1 MKKTSPAPKPYRY
14 LEAPPEIIVQLK
26 AFQACG
32 TADPVAI
39 TAFIR
44 SLDRAAFESAQELW
58 EARPRDTGRADQTV
72 HASVLAFFAAIGLGL
87 FAGPRMGESL
97 TAWMFHW
104 TFLCMAF
111 SVLRVGREEKR
122 RDRWWADYSAR
133 LDRLTHPTP

>member
-1 MKKTSPAPKPYRY
+1 MKKTLPYPHPYRY
-14 LEAPPEIIVQLK
+14 LEAPPEIIAQLK
-26 AFQACG
+26 ALQACG
-32 TADPVAI
+32 TAHPVAI
-39 TAFIR
+39 TAFTQ

-58 EARPRDTGRADQTV
+58 EARPRDSGRADRTV

-111 SVLRVGREEKR
+111 SVLRVGREEKC
-122 RDRWWADYSAR
+122 RDLWRVDYFAR